1 MVVVGK
7 SLDRYLQVMDS
18 LMTNCCIGFWEEFL
32 FRRLIQKRL
41 ALLGPQIAALSTALL
56 FT

>member
-1 MVVVGK
+1 
-7 SLDRYLQVMDS
+7 MDS
-18 LMTNCCIGFWEEFL
+18 LMTNCCIFFWEEFL